1 MNQSL
6 TQQNTIS
13 AEVVLDCFDS
23 SERPSLHGSHGAA
36 ENLME
41 DYNVSGNRKGH

>member
-13 AEVVLDCFDS
+13 AEVVLDCFDHQS
-23 SERPSLHGSHGAA
+23 DRNCTARMVQSTT
-36 ENLME
+36 
-41 DYNVSGNRKGH
+41 

>member
-13 AEVVLDCFDS
+13 AEVVLDCFDHQS
-23 SERPSLHGSHGAA
+23 DRNCTARMVQP
-36 ENLME
+36 
-41 DYNVSGNRKGH
+41 KT